1 MCFVHIRAAVLSVI
15 EKCVFR
21 QHRHQPK
28 PASTFSF
35 CPYMTVPLYLYMTVP
50 LYLHKV
56 MESLGV
62 LQELREEGAANGDLV
77 LVGEKQI
84 ALAEPPENLG

>member
-1 MCFVHIRAAVLSVI
+1 MFRPHTRSSAFSHRKQSVFLCAVFGSTATNLNLRPLS
-15 EKCVFR
+15 
-21 QHRHQPK
+21 
-28 PASTFSF
+28 
-35 CPYMTVPLYLYMTVP
+35 LYPYMTVP